1 MAADDD
7 GKHTPLNIRN
17 LPKEVFNKILTY
29 LQFQEV
35 SEIRL
40 VCHSFNMEA
49 QAILNQGFARV
60 HKYHSFVQRQIKG
73 QLPRRESERR
83 NHQLARHVDI
93 LSAIETRLSL
103 LGMTY
108 LRYIDMGLCCFIPG
122 KVLDELYHIL
132 HTLQCTCQPPRAH
145 EFLQELR
152 DISSMA
158 MEHFEEKIVPSLKQ
172 KIPSVRLTL
181 GNFNVNTE
189 SEPGTSNAAVP
200 LNTSSQPGG
209 RTTSFWEEISK
220 MNTLIRSHGNTMKFF
235 KRELSEMQTKYN
247 TQRNNSREFSKKL
260 LVQKKRCRIQNKCLS
275 DLNTRLLEE
284 ERKVD
289 ELSSKLLSQGKTMA
303 ELNDRVNDQG
313 RKIAELNQKL
323 VLYEDKYAS
332 KLPTYSDLHP
342 KICKGH
348 EEVDFDRPNC
358 HDASSVSE
366 HGESLSLVDELRA
379 DSVSQ
384 KARKTIK
391 RRYSVSG
398 DTQIDAPSL
407 KCYKQ

>member
-7 GKHTPLNIRN
+7 GKQSLNIRN

-40 VCHSFNMEA
+40 VCHSFNVEA
-49 QAILNQGFARV
+49 QAILNQGFTRV
-60 HKYHSFVQRQIKG
+60 HKYHAFVQRQIKG

-132 HTLQCTCQPPRAH
+132 QTLQCTCQPPRAH

-172 KIPSVRLTL
+172 KMPSVRLTL
-181 GNFNVNTE
+181 GNFNVNSE
-189 SEPGTSNAAVP
+189 SEAGTSSAIVP
-200 LNTSSQPGG
+200 LNNTQPSI
-209 RTTSFWEEISK
+209 RAISLREEITN
-220 MNTLIRSHGNTMKFF
+220 MHTLIRSHSNSMKVF
-235 KRELSEMQTKYN
+235 KRELNEMQSKYSM
-247 TQRNNSREFSKKL
+247 QRKNSRELAKKV
-260 LVQKKRCRIQNKCLS
+260 LVQKKRCKIQNKCLS

-323 VLYEDKYAS
+323 VLYEDKFTS
-332 KLPTYSDLHP
+332 KLPSYADLDT
-342 KICKGH
+342 KICEGH
-348 EEVDFDRPNC
+348 EEADFDSPGCNSV
-358 HDASSVSE
+358 SSVSE
-366 HGESLSLVDELRA
+366 HIVDPSLDHLSDIA
-379 DSVSQ
+379 NQ

-391 RRYSVSG
+391 RRLSVSENQS
-398 DTQIDAPSL
+398 DLPIT
-407 KCYKQ
+407 KHYKQ